1 MSYQFIADDAD
12 VILRASRCDVP
23 RQFRVHKTILSVA
36 SPVFKDM
43 FSMPQPVSSATTPE
57 ATTPVIDLD
66 DTPED
71 LENFLC
77 MVYPFGSPK
86 ISTLDAIS
94 RALVILD
101 KYQVH
106 GASLRPLR
114 SRLVSPVFLKNDPI
128 RVYSLACRW
137 KFKNEADLAAHYTS
151 SFDVLTSVR
160 EEDIQWMTTMEYH
173 RILII
178 GNERYSKGQNY
189 IRTTPPAC
197 VGCHNYKRF
206 YTAFRYGLLEDFDA
220 DYNTFYDYGRCVV
233 RCFEIAMEVES
244 VEGVTA
250 CGVGPES
257 HLGKFI
263 HTLATKLSS
272 RS

>member
-1 MSYQFIADDAD
+1 MSYQFIVDDAD
-12 VILRASRCDVP
+12 IILCASQCDVL

-57 ATTPVIDLD
+57 ATMPVIDLD

-94 RALVILD
+94 HALIILD

-106 GASLRPLR
+106 GALLRPLR
-114 SRLVSPVFLKNDPI
+114 SQLVSPVFLKNNPI

-151 SFDVLTSVR
+151 SFDVLTSVC
-160 EEDIQWMTTMEYH
+160 EEDIRWMMTMEYH
-173 RILII
+173 RILIF
-178 GNERYSKGQNY
+178 GNVVIHRMSSSPKG
-189 IRTTPPAC
+189 
-197 VGCHNYKRF
+197 
-206 YTAFRYGLLEDFDA
+206 
-220 DYNTFYDYGRCVV
+220 
-233 RCFEIAMEVES
+233 
-244 VEGVTA
+244 
-250 CGVGPES
+250 
-257 HLGKFI
+257 
-263 HTLATKLSS
+263 
-272 RS
+272 